1 MGYSIDTSALLDAA
15 VRWYPQNVFPS
26 VWGFLDGMVDDG
38 GLVAVEELLRE
49 LQRRD
54 DAIHEWV
61 KARKARML
69 VTLEDDIQLAVME
82 VLSEFPKL
90 VDQRPSKNL
99 ADPFVIALAKARG
112 LVVVSGELG
121 GTRERPKIP
130 VVCDH
135 FGIRCL
141 TLPQVF
147 QELQAV
153 F

>member
-1 MGYSIDTSALLDAA
+1 M
-15 VRWYPQNVFPS
+15 RWYPQNVFPS
-26 VWGFLDGMVDDG
+26 VWGYLDGMVNDG
-38 GLVAVEELLRE
+38 GLFAVEEVLRE

-61 KARKARML
+61 KVRKSKLL
-69 VTLEDDIQLAVME
+69 VTLEDDVQMAVLD

-99 ADPFVIALAKARG
+99 ADPFVIALAKARK
-112 LVVVSGELG
+112 LVVVSGEQG
-121 GTRERPKIP
+121 GTRDRPKIP
-130 VVCDH
+130 NVCDH

-141 TLPQVF
+141 TLPQMF

>member
-26 VWGFLDGMVDDG
+26 VWEYLDGMIAEG
-38 GLVAVEELLRE
+38 SLSAVEEVLRE

-61 KARKARML
+61 KIRKSKLL
-69 VTLEDDIQLAVME
+69 VMLEDDIQIAVID

-99 ADPFVIALAKARG
+99 ADPFVIALAKARK
-112 LVVVSGELG
+112 LVVVSGEQG
-121 GTRERPKIP
+121 GTRDRPKIP
-130 VVCDH
+130 NVCNH

-141 TLPQVF
+141 TLPQMF
-147 QELQAV
+147 QELRAG